1 MSSRRVFQ
9 CRRWL
14 FHYHNGPLSNVERG
28 FKMRSS
34 VFTKRKAFVSRGEIE
49 VEIATLSKQATKLP
63 AEIQVKDIF
72 KIVLCNNNKDF
83 Y

>member
-1 MSSRRVFQ
+1 
-9 CRRWL
+9 
-14 FHYHNGPLSNVERG
+14 
-28 FKMRSS
+28 MRSS